1 ELSVV
6 GLVSPMMF
14 IFRAVVEHHQD
25 TRSADAIGEKIKQ
38 RLGFSIDPV
47 QVFEDQ
53 QKRVIEALTMNQAP
67 DRVASAAP
75 PDYRIHLLERT
86 FTVVHAQ
93 QSEQV
98 RHRLLEGAVE
108 SEHSAGDFFTLR
120 TFVVLIV
127 DAEIALQQL
136 DDRQIGGGASV
147 RDGKGLH
154 HESIVLRHRL
164 EFVKEARFANARFGH
179 DRNDLA
185 MAIARKCK
193 GTLELFQLLMAAYEP
208 RQSALNRHLKAR
220 PQCAQAQDLVNVY
233 RFAHALDARRAE
245 RLEVEITLRQ
255 LPCCFGNRDRAGGGE
270 GLHTRRQAR

>member
-1 ELSVV
+1 M
-6 GLVSPMMF
+6 GYCCR
-14 IFRAVVEHHQD
+14 IFTPAQPVYPIATEGFCLRCSH
-25 TRSADAIGEKIKQ
+25 IGEKIKQ

-53 QKRVIEALTMNQAP
+53 EKRAIEALAMNQAP
-67 DRVASAAP
+67 DRVASATP
-75 PDYRIHLLERT
+75 PDRGIHLVEWT
-86 FTVVHAQ
+86 FTVVHAE

-108 SEHSAGDFFTLR
+108 SEHSSGDFFTLR

-127 DAEIALQQL
+127 DPEIAFQQL

-154 HESIVLRHRL
+154 HESIVLRHCL
-164 EFVKEARFANARFGH
+164 EFVKQARFANARFRH
-179 DRNDLA
+179 DRDDLS

-193 GTLELFQLLMAAYEP
+193 GALELFQLLMAAHEP
-208 RQSALNRHLKAR
+208 RQSALSRHLKAR
-220 PQCAQAQDLVNVY
+220 PQCAQAQHLVDVY
-233 RFAHALDARRAE
+233 RLAHALDARRAE

-255 LPCCFGNRDRAGGGE
+255 LPCCLGNRDRAGGGE
-270 GLHTRRQAR
+270 GLHARRQAR